1 MRYACI
7 ASAKGG
13 ARCRATVEKLGT
25 FCSFHQKLKEEGR
38 QIRLAPK
45 PDVILVRFYLNL
57 DRSQKLEM
65 TGIPRRE
72 RLTEVER
79 EEKHI
84 NHAKQYGRDPYRY
97 RDKSDSGTP
106 IFGKEGIND
115 LFLSQTWAELKRE
128 GYHLTDIHLKSHTEK
143 KDVLVAAL
151 NYKASEIP
159 LSKQILD
166 ELDQLLSSCWG
177 YVRVWADPPNEEGK
191 VIHTVNSSFLKPDTT
206 PQLSLYFNHGLWA
219 IEPP

>member
-97 RDKSDSGTP
+97 RDKSDS
-106 IFGKEGIND
+106 I
-115 LFLSQTWAELKRE
+115 
-128 GYHLTDIHLKSHTEK
+128 
-143 KDVLVAAL
+143 
-151 NYKASEIP
+151 
-159 LSKQILD
+159 
-166 ELDQLLSSCWG
+166 
-177 YVRVWADPPNEEGK
+177 
-191 VIHTVNSSFLKPDTT
+191 
-206 PQLSLYFNHGLWA
+206 
-219 IEPP
+219 